1 MVFLIGQ
8 AFVPDLGESRVLWSC
23 GCGAASPPFEEVG
36 PTVVLQAASDGE
48 QGVGSGPLEAA
59 ANDLLANAF
68 HDTGSDRQ
76 SELPAEVI
84 AHSVSVGLAG
94 ADKGRD
100 RFKPTVRLQVSIGIQ
115 N

>member
-1 MVFLIGQ
+1 MFL
-8 AFVPDLGESRVLWSC
+8 SRFWSC

-36 PTVVLQAASDGE
+36 PTIVLQAASDGE
-48 QGVGSGPLEAA
+48 QGVGSGLRPVASGPLEAA
-59 ANDLLANAF
+59 ANDLLASAF